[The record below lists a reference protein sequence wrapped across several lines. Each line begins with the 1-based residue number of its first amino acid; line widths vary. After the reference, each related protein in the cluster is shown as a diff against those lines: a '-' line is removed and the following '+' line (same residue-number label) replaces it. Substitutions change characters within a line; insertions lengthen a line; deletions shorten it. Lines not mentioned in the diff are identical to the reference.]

1 MYNKKNV
8 MVLGELHRTIVFS
21 HWTEFQSYFFNLK
34 NIYRKKCS
42 NKYIYIYIYI
52 KEKNHCCLQG
62 KDRKGGGTCGPI
74 CYLRHNMTF
83 CKGKTFFQ
91 IKIKKKKLK

>member
-21 HWTEFQSYFFNLK
+21 NWTEFHSYFFNLK

-42 NKYIYIYIYI
+42 NIYIYEILISAVQYW
-52 KEKNHCCLQG
+52 
-62 KDRKGGGTCGPI
+62 
-74 CYLRHNMTF
+74 LR
-83 CKGKTFFQ
+83 
-91 IKIKKKKLK
+91 I

>member
-21 HWTEFQSYFFNLK
+21 NWTEFQSYFFNLK

-42 NKYIYIYIYI
+42 NIYIYIYI
-52 KEKNHCCLQG
+52 
-62 KDRKGGGTCGPI
+62 
-74 CYLRHNMTF
+74 
-83 CKGKTFFQ
+83 
-91 IKIKKKKLK
+91 

>member
-21 HWTEFQSYFFNLK
+21 NWTEFQSYFFNLK

-52 KEKNHCCLQG
+52 YKRKESLLLA
-62 KDRKGGGTCGPI
+62 RKG
-74 CYLRHNMTF
+74 
-83 CKGKTFFQ
+83 
-91 IKIKKKKLK
+91 

>member
-8 MVLGELHRTIVFS
+8 MVLGELYRTIVFS
-21 HWTEFQSYFFNLK
+21 NWTEFQSYFFNLK

-42 NKYIYIYIYI
+42 N
-52 KEKNHCCLQG
+52 HCCLKG
-62 KDRKGGGTCGPI
+62 KDRKRGGTCGPI